1 MRIYFHSQLLEQKRH
16 SATIK
21 AKKSRLFVTLDQ
33 NKEKDL
39 KRTKIKKRN
48 LERLDDSKT

>member
-1 MRIYFHSQLLEQKRH
+1 MRIYFHSQLFEQKRH

-33 NKEKDL
+33 NKEKEKDL
-39 KRTKIKKRN
+39 KRTK
-48 LERLDDSKT
+48 T